1 MEKIINLTPHKVVL
15 VEGEKRKEYPPSCKI
30 ARVKTYDRWV
40 YSVDGF
46 PVRKA
51 EFREVE
57 HLPEEEYNVWYIVSL
72 QVLQH
77 CRDREDLI
85 APDTSRAVRDE
96 EGNIIGVQGWRV
108 L

>member
-15 VEGEKRKEYPPSCKI
+15 VEGEKRKEYPPSGKV
-30 ARVKTYDRWV
+30 ARVKTFDWWV

-46 PVRKA
+46 PVRKGIP
-51 EFREVE
+51 REVVD
-57 HLPEEEYNVWYIVSL
+57 LPEEEYGVWYIVPL
-72 QVLQH
+72 QVLQY
-77 CRDREDLI
+77 CKDRDDLI

-108 L
+108 V